1 MAEVE
6 IKFSATGASFVYDE
20 IKKVSR
26 SVDEVRAKMRAPIGQ
41 DLDPAAF
48 GVKAMQQATGSLHA
62 LGIEY
67 EKTRGKMKS
76 PLVSP
81 ESLMSIQQFTKKG
94 YSKDLKEFNEQ
105 LGNTGNKAQ
114 NAGAH
119 LGFVSRILAA
129 MAIRAAAREVYEM
142 ANAFQTLQNK
152 IKTVTAEDSVNFTMQ
167 RLFQAAQNTRTSL
180 ESVATAYARTTR
192 SVASLGKSQEEV
204 LRFTENLSKAITVG
218 GSTAVE
224 ASNAMIQLSQG
235 MGSGALRGDELRSVL
250 EQLPIVAELIAD
262 KMGVPISAL
271 RKLGS
276 EGKLTTDVVFEAIN
290 AGAAKVDEMFQK
302 MEMTVPQAWQRFKN
316 AAIMA
321 SEGAQGAMGKLA
333 QVIEFVTANLDTFI
347 TIAEGAAYAVGV
359 VFAARAVSAAIGAL
373 ASLVTSLSTATVAQT
388 GLNAATLAN
397 PYVLAAAAIATV
409 TAALIPM
416 ISQIQLAENS
426 TVTFGDVWKATW
438 EEATSVFSSEGLT
451 SDIKE
456 VTAQVVGLT
465 EETQRLMMTMATAVD
480 VATNFGP
487 AIPFK
492 AALAALTGSNFGTMA
507 QDAMQ
512 KIIDRTNMNA
522 ESAETDKQIQAG
534 KDLLAE
540 DLALSPGKATASVLK
555 GADDYIKE
563 VQDRI
568 DTLEEGG
575 TKALR
580 VQKKL
585 FKILNGM
592 DPAIRDTMSIDQLDT
607 LRQRLEREDDLT
619 HKKSGSGRKVTTWDD
634 IMKKASQRDDIAE
647 LAMYSEQTARIEKKV
662 QDLVNQ
668 LDRSQLKSLSP
679 EALREKIEGVRAI
692 VAHEEYLLQL
702 KKDEEAHEKAM
713 NESVN
718 ERLKLLL
725 KEEKQ
730 LAKIREQQIN
740 TTNKRN
746 FDIASSL
753 DPTVAIREEIKQLER
768 FKEEMQDFPEW
779 VAAAQKKIDE
789 LTMSLHTA
797 GANIMFIGQLKNIYG
812 PGGTISQGFSDIAAK
827 AIVMNLSLRE
837 TKELMND
844 LLATISQ
851 QALSS
856 LFQLGINS
864 AFGALG
870 NVFSPAPSATS
881 MPGLMGPN
889 GQPTN
894 ITMVPG
900 EFATGGY
907 TGDYG
912 VNEVAG
918 IVHGQEFVL
927 NAKATSAIGPQA
939 LSYMNKTGKV
949 PSEEKSAPVPQV
961 TVHNYAGVQVETS
974 VSKEEIMIMIDKSI
988 KEKTPGIVAGA
999 VNNPNSQVSRS
1010 LQKNLET
1017 ERRRR

>member
-1 MAEVE
+1 MADVE
-6 IKFSATGASFVYDE
+6 IKWGSSGASIVYEE

-26 SVDEVRAKMRAPIGQ
+26 SVDEVRAKLKSPIGAEM
-41 DLDPAAF
+41 DPMAF

-81 ESLMSIQQFTKKG
+81 ESLMSVNSFTKKG
-94 YSKDLKEFNEQ
+94 FTKDLKDLNEQ

-114 NAGAH
+114 HAGAH

-152 IKTVTAEDSVNFTMQ
+152 VKTVTDEDAVGFTMA
-167 RLFQAAQNTRTSL
+167 RLFEAAQNTRTSL

-192 SVASLGKSQEEV
+192 SVSSLGKSQEEV

-224 ASNAMIQLSQG
+224 ASNAMVQLSQG

-262 KMGVPISAL
+262 KLGVPTSAL

-276 EGKLTTDVVFEAIN
+276 EGKLTTDVVFDAIN
-290 AGAAKVDEMFQK
+290 AGAEKVDAMFQK

-321 SEGAQGAMGKLA
+321 SEGAKGAMGSLA
-333 QVIEFVTANLDTFI
+333 QMIEYVTNHLDAFI
-347 TIAEGAAYAVGV
+347 TMAEMAA
-359 VFAARAVSAAIGAL
+359 AAIVTVFVVKGINSAITAL
-373 ASLVTSLSTATVAQT
+373 EGLRVSLTAAKVAQV

-397 PYVLAAAAIATV
+397 PWVAAAAAIITV
-409 TAALIPM
+409 TAALAPLV
-416 ISQIQLAENS
+416 SQLQLAETS
-426 TVTFGDVWKATW
+426 TTTFGDVWTATW
-438 EEATSVFSSEGLT
+438 ESAMNVFSSKGMT
-451 SDIKE
+451 DDIKE
-456 VTAQVVGLT
+456 VTVQVIGLT
-465 EETQRLMMTMATAVD
+465 EEMQNLMMTMATAVD

-487 AIPFK
+487 AVPFK

-507 QDAMQ
+507 QDAM
-512 KIIDRTNMNA
+512 KDIINRTNANA
-522 ESAETDKQIQAG
+522 ENKETDRMIQEN

-540 DLALSPGKATASVLK
+540 DLALSSGKATSATLK

-592 DPAIRDTMSIDQLDT
+592 DPAIRDTMSIDQLDS
-607 LRQRLEREDDLT
+607 LRRNLEREDDLT
-619 HKKSGSGRKVTTWDD
+619 HKKTGSGKKITTWSD
-634 IMKKASQRDDIAE
+634 IMSKAQQKDDIAQM
-647 LAMYSEQTARIEKKV
+647 AQYSEQTARIEKKV
-662 QDLVNQ
+662 QDLVNS
-668 LDRSQLKSLSP
+668 LDKSQLKGLSAD
-679 EALREKIEGVRAI
+679 ALREKIEAVRAI

-702 KKDEEAHEKAM
+702 KKDQEEQEKIL
-713 NESVN
+713 NKSVD
-718 ERLKLLL
+718 ERLKLMLE
-725 KEEKQ
+725 EEKRV
-730 LAKIREQQIN
+730 AKIQQERINTRNDRNFGIMSDLDPTMAIREQ
-740 TTNKRN
+740 
-746 FDIASSL
+746 
-753 DPTVAIREEIKQLER
+753 IKDLER
-768 FKEEMQDFPEW
+768 FKNEMKDFPEW
-779 VAAAQKKIDE
+779 VDVAQKKIDE
-789 LTMSLHTA
+789 LTLSLQTA
-797 GANIMFIGQLKNIYG
+797 GANIMFMGQLKGIYG

-827 AIVMNLSLRE
+827 AIVMNMSLRE
-837 TKELMND
+837 TKRLMMD

-864 AFGALG
+864 AFGAIG
-870 NVFSPAPSATS
+870 GAMSPSPANP
-881 MPGLMGPN
+881 MVRGPG
-889 GQPTN
+889 GQPTS

-900 EFATGGY
+900 VMGHADGGY

-918 IVHGQEFVL
+918 IVHGQEYVL
-927 NAKATSAIGPQA
+927 NAKATSSIGTQA
-939 LSYMNKTGKV
+939 LSHMNKTGKV
-949 PSEEKSAPVPQV
+949 PETEKAMAGPQV
-961 TVHNYAGVQVETS
+961 NVHNYAGVQVETS
-974 VSKEEIMIMIDKSI
+974 VSKGEITIMIEKAI
-988 KEKTPGIVAGA
+988 KEKTPAIVAGA